1 MKWIGIF
8 ILVLLVGI
16 VSLPFLATDP
26 QRLVPEI
33 KSVTADD
40 AKIAQNLTKQFHRSI
55 ASKQTVPEFTVSNDE
70 LTTALKVASYS
81 VPNIDIESR
90 LTSLGLTLV
99 ATIKLEKSG
108 FKRYVNVICILTNG
122 YEGADIDTCKIGSV
136 TLPGDY
142 LKPLIKYG
150 LNKFVGKNSYDLWQH
165 FITNLSFERNK
176 LVVKN
181 LDANMIKPAIQASFN
196 EAQSLVSGTSN
207 LDKTLVSSYI
217 EFLAVQTFNSKSLM
231 EPIRSVFTQVSD
243 KTLNSPADIRNRHVH
258 AAIWALVIRY
268 GNPKFG
274 RLIGIPGK
282 IERGMA
288 ATLRD
293 REDLALHFLYSAF
306 LQLNSGAQT
315 AFSIGEIKE
324 LIDSNAGGT
333 GFSFADIVADKAG
346 LTFAEYLTD
355 PTNDTKYASLKL
367 SQAYSENV
375 FMLNINQRPEGIS
388 AEEFNGSYKS
398 IQSQKYKEVIEE
410 IGQAI
415 KQLELYR

>member
-8 ILVLLVGI
+8 IVILLVGMA
-16 VSLPFLATDP
+16 SLPFLATDK

-40 AKIAQNLTKQFHRSI
+40 AKIAQNVTKQFHRSI
-55 ASKQTVPEFTVSNDE
+55 ASKQAVQEFSLSNDE
-70 LTTALKVASYS
+70 LTAALNVASYS

-99 ATIKLEKSG
+99 ATVKLEKRG
-108 FKRYVNVICILTNG
+108 FKRYVNVICMLTNG
-122 YEGADIDTCKIGSV
+122 YEGADIDSCKIGSV
-136 TLPGDY
+136 TLPGDS
-142 LKPLIKYG
+142 LKPIIKYG
-150 LNKFVGKNSYDLWQH
+150 LNKFVGKHSYDLWQH

-181 LDANMIKPAIQASFN
+181 LDANMIKPALQASFN
-196 EAQSLVSGTSN
+196 EAQNLVSGTSN
-207 LDKTLVSSYI
+207 LDKALVTNYI
-217 EFLAVQTFNSKSLM
+217 EHLSLQNYDSKSLM
-231 EPIRSVFTQVSD
+231 EPIRSAFSHVKEQTR
-243 KTLNSPADIRNRHVH
+243 NSPTDVRNRHVQ

-274 RLIGIPGK
+274 RLVGIPGK
-282 IERGMA
+282 IGRGMS
-288 ATLRD
+288 ATLRN

-306 LQLNSGAQT
+306 LQLNSGTQT

-346 LTFAEYLTD
+346 LTFAEFLTD
-355 PTNDTKYASLKL
+355 PMTDTKSACLKL
-367 SQAYSENV
+367 ANV
-375 FMLNINQRPEGIS
+375 YTEDMFILDINHRPEGIS
-388 AEEFNGSYKS
+388 AEEFNDRYKS
-398 IQSQKYKEVIEE
+398 IQSQKYKDVIEE
-410 IGQAI
+410 IGQAM